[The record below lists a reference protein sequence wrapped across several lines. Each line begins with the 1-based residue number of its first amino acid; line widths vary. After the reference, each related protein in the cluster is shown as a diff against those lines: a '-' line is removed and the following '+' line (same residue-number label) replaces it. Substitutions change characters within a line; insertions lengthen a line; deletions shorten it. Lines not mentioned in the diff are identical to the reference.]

1 MFAIVYGLVAVALLL
16 GFVRI
21 VCELRTGKFFARG
34 WKGRAYSTREH
45 NPVLYWSSM
54 ILEILVAL
62 LVTYVFLM
70 NWFRVF
76 SKR

>member
-34 WKGRAYSTREH
+34 WKGRAYATREY
-45 NPVLYWSSM
+45 NPVSYWSSM

-62 LVTYVFLM
+62 LVTYVFIVNLLRM
-70 NWFRVF
+70 L
-76 SKR
+76 SKH

>member
-21 VCELRTGKFFARG
+21 VCELRTGKFFAGG
-34 WKGRAYSTREH
+34 WKGRAHSTPED

-62 LVTYVFLM
+62 LVAYVFVM
-70 NWFRVF
+70 NLFRVL

>member
-1 MFAIVYGLVAVALLL
+1 MFTIVYGLVAVALSF

-45 NPVLYWSSM
+45 DPVLYWSNM
-54 ILEILVAL
+54 ILEILVGF
-62 LVTYVFLM
+62 LVTYVFVM
-70 NWFRVF
+70 NLFRVL

>member
-1 MFAIVYGLVAVALLL
+1 MSAIVYGLVAVALLV

-21 VCELRTGKFFARG
+21 FSELRTGKFLARG
-34 WKGRAYSTREH
+34 WKGRAYLTREQ
-45 NPVLYWSSM
+45 NPRSYWISM
-54 ILEILVAL
+54 TLEILVAL

-70 NWFRVF
+70 NLFRVL

>member
-34 WKGRAYSTREH
+34 WKGRAYATREQ

-62 LVTYVFLM
+62 LVTYVFVM
-70 NWFRVF
+70 NWFRVL

>member
-1 MFAIVYGLVAVALLL
+1 MFAIVYGLVTVALLV
-16 GFVRI
+16 GFFRI

-34 WKGRAYSTREH
+34 WKGRAYATREH

-62 LVTYVFLM
+62 LVTYVFVM
-70 NWFRVF
+70 NLFRAL